1 MGVKI
6 RTMWMTPFY
15 LFFGL
20 LFSYIYQKKINKK
33 KFNKFISIFLF
44 VFFLSPSAYLYISL
58 DQKKKRTDYP
68 GKEIANFVQK
78 KWDQN
83 YKNEIGFVIG
93 DEWNA
98 GNLSYHLKSRP
109 IWLNQLEENLI
120 NINKGVIYIENSRI
134 QQKVCPGVFGTIK
147 NQGICMVGRK

>member
-1 MGVKI
+1 MI
-6 RTMWMTPFY
+6 
-15 LFFGL
+15 
-20 LFSYIYQKKINKK
+20 
-33 KFNKFISIFLF
+33 IFLF

-68 GKEIANFVQK
+68 GKEIANFVQE

-109 IWLNQLEENLI
+109 VWLNQLEENLV
-120 NINKGVIYIENSRI
+120 NINKGVIYIENFRI
-134 QQKVCPGVFGTIK
+134 QQKEVCPGVFGTIK
-147 NQGICMVGRK
+147 NQGICMVGRI